1 MYMCLQLL
9 MLNNNVD
16 IGAYGLKIA
25 ENEFS

>member
-9 MLNNNVD
+9 VLNND
-16 IGAYGLKIA
+16 AGMGAYGLKIT